1 MWLKSLNMSKNQ
13 VACLGVVLGM
23 WTPSVWLFFS
33 CVCVCVCVCVDG
45 GGEREGGRDK
55 ERMPGLI
62 S

>member
-33 CVCVCVCVCVDG
+33 CVCVCVWMEG
-45 GGEREGGRDK
+45 EREREGGIKR
-55 ERMPGLI
+55 ECRV
-62 S
+62 